1 MKKKCLTYYKKRAW
15 KMFSTYIRTRD
26 SLKTTGSTDK
36 CVCIT
41 CNKRKEFRRIQAGHA
56 IGGRNNS
63 ILFDEELVNGQC
75 DGCNGFGNG
84 KYAEYSLWFIENY
97 GLKKWEDKVK
107 LSKQLVKYTK
117 QDYKDKYEEFKNKL
131 EELNI

>member
-1 MKKKCLTYYKKRAW
+1 MKKKGLTYYKKRAW

-63 ILFDEELVNGQC
+63 ILFDEELVNGNAMGVT
-75 DGCNGFGNG
+75 DSEMESTLNTHFG
-84 KYAEYSLWFIENY
+84 SLRIM
-97 GLKKWEDKVK
+97 G
-107 LSKQLVKYTK
+107 
-117 QDYKDKYEEFKNKL
+117 
-131 EELNI
+131 